1 MTGNDGAFEFN
12 GLAPGKYSLEAARR
26 GFITSAFEAH
36 ENFSTAIV
44 TGGEPDSEHL
54 VFRLTPQ
61 AVLTGKVL
69 DEIGDP
75 VRRANVSLYRQ
86 DQTTGVSQ
94 VRKTATDQADDR
106 GVYEFPGLA
115 PGTYFLSVNAR
126 PWYATHPRSR
136 STGQDVSDS
145 NRNTPGVET
154 PLAAHSLDVTYATTF
169 YPDATDSDDATPI
182 PLRGG
187 EHMSADIH
195 LAPVPAL
202 RIVIG
207 TPGPAEHGFNMPTLL
222 KKSFDSMENVTGML
236 VGANDPSDDQRASNF
251 SPLPNGTIELTGIP
265 PGKYTVYVPENGGDP
280 MQGALS
286 EVELNQNGQLLDPSS
301 GNPVSSLKF
310 NVQIVGQR
318 QIPEQLVLA
327 LRNGEQKV
335 VVASRVDAK
344 GESTF
349 VHIPPGKYNL
359 LAATPGMDYEVT
371 QITTGG
377 SPGKG
382 NALEIGAG
390 STIEGEVTLI
400 GGSGRVQGVAKRN
413 GKGVAGA
420 MIVLVPNGP
429 DANSELFRR
438 DQSDSDGSFSLGT
451 IIPGQYTIVA
461 IENGWDL
468 DWSKPG
474 VIAHYLPRGH
484 TVTVGAGARATVD
497 LSEPIEVQSR

>member
-1 MTGNDGAFEFN
+1 
-12 GLAPGKYSLEAARR
+12 
-26 GFITSAFEAH
+26 
-36 ENFSTAIV
+36 
-44 TGGEPDSEHL
+44 
-54 VFRLTPQ
+54 
-61 AVLTGKVL
+61 
-69 DEIGDP
+69 
-75 VRRANVSLYRQ
+75 
-86 DQTTGVSQ
+86 
-94 VRKTATDQADDR
+94 
-106 GVYEFPGLA
+106 
-115 PGTYFLSVNAR
+115 
-126 PWYATHPRSR
+126 
-136 STGQDVSDS
+136 
-145 NRNTPGVET
+145 
-154 PLAAHSLDVTYATTF
+154 
-169 YPDATDSDDATPI
+169 
-182 PLRGG
+182 
-187 EHMSADIH
+187 
-195 LAPVPAL
+195 
-202 RIVIG
+202 
-207 TPGPAEHGFNMPTLL
+207 
-222 KKSFDSMENVTGML
+222 
-236 VGANDPSDDQRASNF
+236 
-251 SPLPNGTIELTGIP
+251 
-265 PGKYTVYVPENGGDP
+265 

-344 GESTF
+344 GESTAF

-371 QITTGG
+371 QITIGG

-438 DQSDSDGSFSLGT
+438 DQSESHGSFSLGT